1 MRVSGL
7 QKGDCR
13 PFVVAGEQVGL
24 VRPEVAAQLARFP
37 EVFLVGADAV
47 ELNPAFRD
55 YHERSAR
62 VDAVLRRFR
71 ADNAFVALKGWREE
85 VTSHHTCNASFTFCF
100 FSVLRSESCFLKE
113 FSAQNGQICHL

>member
-1 MRVSGL
+1 M
-7 QKGDCR
+7 
-13 PFVVAGEQVGL
+13 VAGEQVGL

-37 EVFLVGADAV
+37 EVFLVGADLV

-55 YHERSAR
+55 YQERSAR

-85 VTSHHTCNASFTFCF
+85 VKQKSKKTS
-100 FSVLRSESCFLKE
+100 FLKK
-113 FSAQNGQICHL
+113 N

>member
-37 EVFLVGADAV
+37 EVFLVGADLV

-55 YHERSAR
+55 YQERSAR

-85 VTSHHTCNASFTFCF
+85 VKQKSKKTS
-100 FSVLRSESCFLKE
+100 FLKK
-113 FSAQNGQICHL
+113 N